1 MDQDGVMSVEAS
13 TDGRSLTLEDVEYQ
27 ISQANNQLSK
37 VSLDINTLSTRLE
50 NIPDGEM
57 IQLAHEKVQE
67 LTENREEKVMLG
79 KAFDVAIEVLSES
92 SVQIQRDYSPY
103 LNEQMGNIMKSI
115 SGGRYEDI
123 MADDS
128 LTLNVQTPD
137 VAEKVIPEQLSSG
150 TADQMY
156 FALRLATVM
165 LVEKDGEILPLFLD
179 EPFVQYDEDRTKN
192 VLELLKTES
201 EKDKSF
207 FLHVKKR
214 G

>member
-1 MDQDGVMSVEAS
+1 MSVEAS

-92 SVQIQRDYSPY
+92 SVQIQR
-103 LNEQMGNIMKSI
+103 I
-115 SGGRYEDI
+115 
-123 MADDS
+123 
-128 LTLNVQTPD
+128 
-137 VAEKVIPEQLSSG
+137 IPL
-150 TADQMY
+150 
-156 FALRLATVM
+156 
-165 LVEKDGEILPLFLD
+165 I
-179 EPFVQYDEDRTKN
+179 
-192 VLELLKTES
+192 
-201 EKDKSF
+201 
-207 FLHVKKR
+207 
-214 G
+214 

>member
-1 MDQDGVMSVEAS
+1 
-13 TDGRSLTLEDVEYQ
+13 
-27 ISQANNQLSK
+27 
-37 VSLDINTLSTRLE
+37 
-50 NIPDGEM
+50 
-57 IQLAHEKVQE
+57 
-67 LTENREEKVMLG
+67 
-79 KAFDVAIEVLSES
+79 
-92 SVQIQRDYSPY
+92 
-103 LNEQMGNIMKSI
+103 MGNIMKSI

-201 EKDKSF
+201 EKRQIILF
-207 FLHVKKR
+207 TCKKR
-214 G
+214 EVELVNQIFEGTSINIVHMSIQPRYIVQLI